1 MAAAPHHLL
10 YEFAKAA
17 LIKIF
22 AFPYATVCDMYCNG
36 GADTEKWAD
45 AQAGR
50 YIGIDASASAVS
62 SDDRELWENKW
73 KPFTTEFIEL
83 NPSADDFEARLQEKG
98 IQADIVCCMQNLQLC
113 FESEEHAKK
122 LLNNV
127 SSLLKPG
134 GYFFGIIPD
143 SSTIWTKYQKNVEA
157 SHNKGLKV
165 VPNSIRS
172 DNYTITFEIE
182 EEKFPF
188 FGKKYQLKFAN
199 EAMFENHCLV
209 HFPSLMRLAREA
221 GLEYVEIQNL
231 TEFYDDNRTQFAPML
246 GSCGANLVDPRGKL
260 IARSYDILG
269 LYSTFVFQK
278 PDPDAIPP
286 AVTPDPDEVQERLWR
301 QQAAADDLRRPQ
313 GEVMPIDPDQKGIL
327 GPGPADMRLN

>member
-1 MAAAPHHLL
+1 MAVTPHHRL
-10 YEFAKAA
+10 YEFAKTA

-22 AFPYATVCDMYCNG
+22 AFPYATVCDMYCDG
-36 GADTEKWAD
+36 GVDTDKWCD
-45 AQAGR
+45 AQVGH
-50 YIGIDASASAVS
+50 YIGIGVSDA
-62 SDDRELWENKW
+62 RELWENKR
-73 KPFTTEFIEL
+73 KPFTAEFIKL
-83 NPSADDFEARLQEKG
+83 DPSDDDFEAQLQEKG
-98 IQADIVCCMQNLQLC
+98 IQADIVCCMQHLQLC
-113 FESEEHAKK
+113 FESEERARK

-134 GYFFGIIPD
+134 GYFFGMTPD

-157 SHNKGLKV
+157 SHNKGLKT
-165 VPNSIRS
+165 VPNSVRS
-172 DNYTITFEIE
+172 ENYTITFEVE

-199 EAMFENHCLV
+199 EAVFDNHCLV

-246 GSCGANLVDPRGKL
+246 GSCGASFVDPRGKL
-260 IARSYDILG
+260 LGRSYDILG

-286 AVTPDPDEVQERLWR
+286 VVTPDLHDPDSAHEEEWLRR
-301 QQAAADDLRRPQ
+301 QPASADDGRRSH
-313 GEVMPIDPDQKGIL
+313 PDVIPMDHEKGIL
-327 GPGPADMRLN
+327 GPGPADMRL